1 MIQNLVGEM
10 PCSRTSGPTG
20 NTSYYAVCKI
30 AGQVP
35 TNGGTLFEINRVVQV
50 VTAPTKNDQ

>member
-1 MIQNLVGEM
+1 M